1 MPGGRIRVS
10 LGALLKYRM
19 PSSSGAPAR
28 PPVNPIQPAKLLRS
42 KWTAAVPV
50 AREKHFLVTRLIEP
64 DDPAMR
70 MEWIEIEAVHSGR
83 VRRIAWREL
92 RDAAVWFQGWV

>member
-1 MPGGRIRVS
+1 
-10 LGALLKYRM
+10 M
-19 PSSSGAPAR
+19 PSAPRAPAG

-64 DDPAMR
+64 ENPAMR
-70 MEWIEIEAVHSGR
+70 VEWVEIEAVHSGR

-92 RDAAVWFQGWV
+92 RDAAVWRQGWV